1 MDEDLEF
8 RDMVLKKMED
18 NGSLLDI
25 KAKLRA
31 LLYDVIESEH
41 TAPNDQVDESD
52 LTSSTFEKD
61 SVAQLDAKALVYE
74 LMLETL
80 GSLNLQYT
88 RKILLA
94 ESGHRNM
101 TLTRE
106 QLAQQLNLDN
116 TSNTLSGQPLL
127 ISLINKLRD
136 ENAATEQPINESR
149 EHPDT
154 ITEGSQSSVEHL
166 PADL

>member
-1 MDEDLEF
+1 
-8 RDMVLKKMED
+8 
-18 NGSLLDI
+18 
-25 KAKLRA
+25 
-31 LLYDVIESEH
+31 
-41 TAPNDQVDESD
+41 
-52 LTSSTFEKD
+52 
-61 SVAQLDAKALVYE
+61 
-74 LMLETL
+74 MLETL

-136 ENAATEQPINESR
+136 ENAVTEQPINESR